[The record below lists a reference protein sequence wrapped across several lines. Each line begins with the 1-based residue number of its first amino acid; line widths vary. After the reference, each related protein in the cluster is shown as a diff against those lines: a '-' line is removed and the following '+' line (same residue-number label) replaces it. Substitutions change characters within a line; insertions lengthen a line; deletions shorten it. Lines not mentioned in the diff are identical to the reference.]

1 MARQHESSLPA
12 RSSLARSTLIN
23 MGVRIAVII
32 ALTTF
37 FSYLH
42 IFYSLRD
49 EALVQLKRNVTERS
63 QREQLLFVL
72 AEDDHAAMKKA
83 LEERLQTLSQEDV
96 DARFDELFAPRAD
109 GTIRNRRESFDG
121 TRMPGVFVPP
131 GVTADADFRRRL
143 VAAYDVTAQ
152 YAPAFHVRFET
163 TGIILPEGAIA
174 GYWPEGAN
182 YFQDLEPT
190 FSLEDFE
197 YYTLGLPANNPRRVS
212 AWTSIYEDPPTQ
224 TWMVTVATPVDVEGR
239 HVGTITHDVLL
250 NDLMA
255 RTINNHMPGAYNI
268 LVREDGQLIAHPEMR
283 MKSGEGVYDIL
294 KNTGKP
300 EDAAAYVGTAAQR
313 AHLHAIFERVK
324 NQSPEQTVLELPEYD
339 ELLGVARLKGP
350 GWYVVTVLSEQ
361 VVSAGAFRAARYVLG
376 FGVAS
381 LLLELAIMYWVLKQQ
396 ITRPLMGFTQATA
409 RLEAGDF
416 DVQLE
421 TSRGD
426 ELGQLANAFQ
436 RMAGEIHRREE
447 ALRQANEG
455 LEQRVEE
462 RTRELQD
469 VHRQLVETA
478 RQVGRAEIATNVL
491 HNVGNVL
498 NSVLTSTLLARER
511 LGALKLESLEKL
523 AELLEAHRAD
533 LPTFLT
539 RDERG
544 KNTLPFLTRLGQYM
558 SEERQELQTLLGDI
572 SRHTEHIGAIVK
584 LQQRYA
590 RTPQHMFEPVQL
602 GELVEDALRIN
613 QAALGRHAVQVERDL
628 ATVPPVETE
637 KHKVLMILVNLI
649 SNAKYAM
656 DPVPAGQRRLTV
668 SLANLTPGW
677 IHIEVR
683 DNGVGIPP
691 EMLTRIFQYGFTT
704 RSEGHGFGLHSSALA
719 AQELGGSLKA
729 HSPGPGQGA
738 TFTLELP
745 LTPEQRGERAS
756 A

>member
-1 MARQHESSLPA
+1 MARQHESLIPA
-12 RSSLARSTLIN
+12 RSSLARSTLIS

-42 IFYSLRD
+42 IFYTLRE
-49 EALVQLKRNVTERS
+49 EALVQLKRNVTERG
-63 QREQLLFVL
+63 QREQALFVL
-72 AEDDHAAMKKA
+72 AEDNHAAMKKA
-83 LEERLQTLSQEDV
+83 LAERIQTLSQEDV
-96 DARFDELFAPRAD
+96 DTRFDSLFALRPD
-109 GTIRNRRESFDG
+109 GTIRNRPERFDG

-143 VAAYDVTAQ
+143 VAAYEVTAE
-152 YAPAFHVRFET
+152 YAPAFHVRFST
-163 TGIILPEGAIA
+163 SGVILPEGAVA

-182 YFQDLEPT
+182 YFQDLDAT
-190 FSLEDFE
+190 FSLKDFE
-197 YYTLGLPANNPRRVS
+197 YYALGLPANNPRRVS

-224 TWMVTVATPVDVEGR
+224 TWMVTLATPLDVDGR
-239 HVGTITHDVLL
+239 HVATITHDLLL

-268 LVREDGQLIAHPEMR
+268 LFRDDGQLIAHPEMR
-283 MKSGEGVYDIL
+283 MRSGEGVYDIL
-294 KNTGKP
+294 KNTGTP
-300 EDAAAYVGTAAQR
+300 EDAAAYVGTPEQR
-313 AHLHAIFERVK
+313 AHLHAIFEGVK
-324 NQSPEQTVLELPEYD
+324 KHPPDQSVLEFPEYE
-339 ELLGVARLKGP
+339 ELLAVDRLKGP
-350 GWYVVTVLSEQ
+350 GWFIVTVLSEQ
-361 VVSAGAFRAARYVLG
+361 VVSAGAFQAARYVLG

-396 ITRPLMGFTQATA
+396 ITRPLLGFTRATG

-426 ELGQLANAFQ
+426 ELGQLATAFQ

-447 ALRQANEG
+447 ALRLANEG

-511 LGALKLESLEKL
+511 LAALKLESLQKL
-523 AELLEAHRAD
+523 AELLESHRSD
-533 LPTFLT
+533 LSTFLT
-539 RDERG
+539 QDERG
-544 KNTLPFLTRLGQYM
+544 KNALPYLIRLGKHM
-558 SEERQELQTLLGDI
+558 EEERQELQTLLGDI

-590 RTPQHMFEPVQL
+590 RTPQQMFEPVQL

-613 QAALGRHAVQVERDL
+613 QAALGRHSVQVERHL
-628 ATVPPVETE
+628 ADVPPVETE

-656 DPVPAGQRRLTV
+656 DPVPPGQRLLTV
-668 SLANLTPGW
+668 SLGSSTAGR
-677 IHIEVR
+677 IHIEVQ
-683 DNGVGIPP
+683 DNGVGIAP

-719 AQELGGSLKA
+719 AQELGGSLRA
-729 HSPGPGQGA
+729 NSPGPGKGA

-745 LTPEQRGERAS
+745 LVPEQRSERAS

>member
-1 MARQHESSLPA
+1 MARQHESYIPA
-12 RSSLARSTLIN
+12 RSSLARSTLIS

-42 IFYSLRD
+42 IFYTLRE
-49 EALVQLKRNVTERS
+49 EALAQLKRNVTERS
-63 QREQLLFVL
+63 QREQALFVL
-72 AEDDHAAMKKA
+72 AEDNHAAMKGA
-83 LEERLQTLSQEDV
+83 LAERIRTLSQEDV
-96 DARFDELFAPRAD
+96 DTRFASLFVLRPD
-109 GTIRNRRESFDG
+109 GTIRNRPERFDG

-143 VAAYDVTAQ
+143 VAAYEVTAE
-152 YAPAFHVRFET
+152 YAPAFHVRFSN
-163 TGIILPEGAIA
+163 TGVILTEGAIA

-182 YFQDLEPT
+182 YFMDLDAS
-190 FSLEDFE
+190 FSLKDFE
-197 YYTLGLPANNPRRVS
+197 YYALGLPANNPRRVS
-212 AWTSIYEDPPTQ
+212 AWTSIYEDPPSQ
-224 TWMVTVATPVDVEGR
+224 TWMVTLATPLDVDGR
-239 HVGTITHDVLL
+239 HVATITHDLLL

-255 RTINNHMPGAYNI
+255 RTVNNHMPGAYNI
-268 LVREDGQLIAHPEMR
+268 LFRDDGQLIAHPEMKMR
-283 MKSGEGVYDIL
+283 SGEGVYDIL
-294 KNTGKP
+294 KNTGTP
-300 EDAAAYVGTAAQR
+300 EDAAAYVGTPGQR
-313 AHLHAIFERVK
+313 AHLHAIFEGVK
-324 NQSPEQTVLELPEYD
+324 KHSPDQPVLEFPEYD
-339 ELLGVARLKGP
+339 ELLAVDRLKGP
-350 GWYVVTVLSEQ
+350 EWFMVTVLSEQ
-361 VVSAGAFRAARYVLG
+361 VVSAGAFQAARYVLG

-396 ITRPLMGFTQATA
+396 ISRPLLGFTRATA

-436 RMAGEIHRREE
+436 RMAEEIHRREE

-511 LGALKLESLEKL
+511 LAALKLESLQKL
-523 AELLEAHRAD
+523 SELLESHRSD
-533 LPTFLT
+533 LSAFLT
-539 RDERG
+539 QDERG
-544 KNTLPFLTRLGQYM
+544 KNTLPFLIRLGKHM
-558 SEERQELQTLLGDI
+558 EEERRELQTLLGDI

-590 RTPQHMFEPVQL
+590 RTPQQMFEPVQL

-613 QAALGRHAVQVERDL
+613 QAALGRHSVQVERKL
-628 ATVPPVETE
+628 ADVPPVETE

-656 DPVPAGQRRLTV
+656 DPVPPGQRLLTV
-668 SLANLTPGW
+668 SLASSTSGRILV
-677 IHIEVR
+677 EVR
-683 DNGVGIPP
+683 DNGVGIAP

-719 AQELGGSLKA
+719 AQELGGSLRA
-729 HSPGPGQGA
+729 NSPGPGQGA

-745 LTPEQRGERAS
+745 LVPEQRSERAS